1 MFCVICRDLLLQKM
15 GRALHV
21 RLEYEAQKWLLVSGS
36 VVREKAV
43 PVKIA
48 LKAVS
53 EGQNCNI

>member
-1 MFCVICRDLLLQKM
+1 M

>member
-1 MFCVICRDLLLQKM
+1 M

-21 RLEYEAQKWLLVSGS
+21 WLEDEAQKWLLVSGS

-43 PVKIA
+43 PVKVA
-48 LKAVS
+48 LKAVF